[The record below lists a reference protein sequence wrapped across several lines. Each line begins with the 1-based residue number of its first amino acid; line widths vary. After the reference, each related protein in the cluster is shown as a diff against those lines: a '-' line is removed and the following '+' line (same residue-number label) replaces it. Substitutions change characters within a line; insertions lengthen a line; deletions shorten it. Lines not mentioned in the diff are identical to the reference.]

1 MTVGQNTR
9 AYPDTILVIS
19 CPVAGFPFPVVIWEK
34 DGKAVTSGDIAVLK
48 DNATTLAYRLSSL
61 DDYGVFVCVAANSAG
76 TVRKE
81 SIVNIAGLFLCLL

>member
-1 MTVGQNTR
+1 MSVGQNSR

-48 DNATTLAYRLSSL
+48 DNATTLAYRLNKI
-61 DDYGVFVCVAANSAG
+61 DDGGVFACVAANNAG

-81 SIVNIAGLFLCLL
+81 SIVNLASK